1 MANEIIVNSH
11 STNTEIKAHILSDED
26 MRLIGFT
33 DLNPSKW
40 YYFRIVPNLG
50 NGIEIS
56 FNVTIP
62 KDGSDIEIITLDED
76 FLQPY
81 DYQYILSRNPNFE
94 YAVKVH
100 DFVEK
105 QMAYLQ
111 NAGVLSGHRYGEY
124 I

>member
-11 STNTEIKAHILSDED
+11 STNAAIKAHILSDEE
-26 MRLIGFT
+26 MYSIGFT
-33 DLNPSKW
+33 DHDPSKW

-50 NGIEIS
+50 KGINIS

-81 DYQYILSRNPNFE
+81 DYQSILEHHPNLE
-94 YAVKVH
+94 CALKVR
-100 DFVEK
+100 DFAES
-105 QMAYLQ
+105 QMSYLQ
-111 NAGVLSGHRYGEY
+111 DVGVLYGHEYGDY